1 MRILDHELVFNH
13 EQFAVG
19 MIAFQRTVGR
29 FTNVCLVLFL
39 VTLLHLSP
47 FSFQLTGVRNNGI

>member
-1 MRILDHELVFNH
+1 MQIVDHELVFNH

-47 FSFQLTGVRNNGI
+47 FSFQLAVLCNNGI